1 MCVETNGDEA
11 AMAGCS
17 LEDDA
22 LTRADIARAE
32 VFLLLAA
39 AAQRDPDADGRIL
52 CALDIIDI
60 LVCVVRRDGRSMIL
74 QPEDFGRTVAVR
86 WLLVLAGESVLVVSL

>member
-22 LTRADIARAE
+22 LTRADIARTE

-39 AAQRDPDADGRIL
+39 AAHRDPDADGRIL

-60 LVCVVRRDGRSMIL
+60 LVCVWCDATDGR
-74 QPEDFGRTVAVR
+74 
-86 WLLVLAGESVLVVSL
+86 